1 MKPPNEEISHKVKQW
16 IDHADEDLHLAED
29 VMTMR
34 SRHGS
39 PYRLIAYHS
48 QQCAEKYLK
57 AYLVWCGVDFP
68 YTHNI
73 SILLELCGEHAN
85 WPAKLKDAEELS
97 SYVITTRY
105 PGESEEVTKADAARA
120 IEIAQ
125 QVRNQVRAGLKELGL
140 KLPKQ

>member
-1 MKPPNEEISHKVKQW
+1 MKPPNEEILHKVNQW
-16 IDHADEDLHLAED
+16 IDYADEDLRLAQNELII
-29 VMTMR
+29 R
-34 SRHGS
+34 SKYIP

-57 AYLVWCGVDFP
+57 AYLVFCGVDFP

-73 SILLELCGEHAN
+73 SILLELCSEHAG
-85 WPAKLKDAEELS
+85 WPEKLKDAEELT

-105 PGESEEVTKADAARA
+105 PWEGEEVKKTDAARA

-125 QVRNQVRAGLKELGL
+125 QVRNQVRAALKELGF
-140 KLPKQ
+140 KLSN